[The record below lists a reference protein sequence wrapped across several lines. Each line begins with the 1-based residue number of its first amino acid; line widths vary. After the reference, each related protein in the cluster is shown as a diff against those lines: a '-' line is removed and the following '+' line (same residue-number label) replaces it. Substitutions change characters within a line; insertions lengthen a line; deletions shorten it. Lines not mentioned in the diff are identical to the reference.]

1 MAVLK
6 SGESTVRVQ
15 DLSAMLQRSGVN
27 SASAANILTVQW
39 SKLVA
44 WVEATSL
51 GLLTQLETYKF
62 ASESGC
68 ALVWAR
74 VMREVGTIAKMK
86 GIPLEDTGPFPVK
99 IVVNESEE
107 NAVLALQELGHKLEA
122 TAPDHR
128 MSALQD
134 LQRGQRLE
142 IDETMRHAV
151 DEARRLGIP
160 APCATTFAKASTRI
174 CRQGPRLKI
183 EPLTLC
189 W

>member
-6 SGESTVRVQ
+6 SGKSQGIDGPRSRPKRDAAEVRSKFCIRCQYPHGPMVKTRGVGGG
-15 DLSAMLQRSGVN
+15 DIFRITHPARNLQVRFRFRLCFGLGACHARSWDHRQNEGD
-27 SASAANILTVQW
+27 
-39 SKLVA
+39 
-44 WVEATSL
+44 TS
-51 GLLTQLETYKF
+51 GRH
-62 ASESGC
+62 
-68 ALVWAR
+68 WA
-74 VMREVGTIAKMK
+74 
-86 GIPLEDTGPFPVK
+86 FPVK

-142 IDETMRHAV
+142 IDETMGHAV

-160 APCATTFAKASTRI
+160 AP
-174 CRQGPRLKI
+174 
-183 EPLTLC
+183 TLEMC
-189 W
+189 YNLCKGINENL